1 MANAKIKAV
10 APGSIAEEIGLEP
23 GDCILKINNT
33 EIGDVLDYRFLSCD
47 EELELELL
55 TAQGEHEIVEVY
67 TGYEDLGI
75 EFENSLMD
83 APKRCKNKC
92 IFCFIDQLPKGMRE
106 TVYFKDDDARLSFLQ
121 GNYITLTNL
130 TERDIDRIIKMR
142 ISPVN
147 VSVHTTD
154 PELRSMM
161 LGNRHA
167 GNVYTIMQRL
177 AQNQISMNCQIV
189 LCPSINDGAA
199 LDRTIADLAALH
211 PYVGSVSVVP
221 VGLTA
226 YREGLYP
233 LKSYNKDSACALLT
247 QVHTWQEK
255 LRCTCGSALI
265 YASDEFYLM
274 AGLPLPPEEAYE
286 GFPQIENGVGLITS
300 METEFTQAL
309 SELTL
314 KKLSRRVSIATGELA
329 YPFIKS
335 LTERIAKQVDGFSA
349 QVYAIK
355 NNFFGGGVTVSG
367 LVCACDII
375 AQLQGKDLGD
385 ALFIPASMLRAD
397 DDVFLD
403 DMPLSELEKML
414 NISVTSVLNDGYDF
428 LEKLLQV
435 QIHTGGQ
442 HAWQNR

>member
-10 APGSIAEEIGLEP
+10 APGSIAEEIGLMS
-23 GDCILKINNT
+23 GDYILKINGSS
-33 EIGDVLDYRFLSCD
+33 IGDVLDYKFLSCD
-47 EELELELL
+47 EELEIELL
-55 TAQGEHEIVEVY
+55 TAEGEHEIVEVY

-83 APKRCKNKC
+83 TPKRCKNKC

-130 TERDIDRIIKMR
+130 TERDISRIIQMR

-154 PELRSMM
+154 PELRRMM

-167 GNVYTIMQRL
+167 GNVYEIMQRL

-189 LCPSINDGAA
+189 LCPGINDGAA
-199 LDRTIADLAALH
+199 LDRTIRDLAALH
-211 PYVGSVSVVP
+211 PYVGSVSAVP

-226 YREGLYP
+226 HREGLYP
-233 LKSYNKDSACALLT
+233 LKSYTKDSACALIR
-247 QVHTWQEK
+247 QVEAWQEK
-255 LRCTCGSALI
+255 LRQQCGSALI
-265 YASDEFYLM
+265 YLSDEFYLM
-274 AGLPLPPEEAYE
+274 ADVPFPPEEAYE
-286 GFPQIENGVGLITS
+286 GFPQLDNGVGLIPS
-300 METEFTQAL
+300 MEAEFTQAL
-309 SELTL
+309 SELSV
-314 KKLSRRVSIATGELA
+314 KKYPAQVSIATGELA
-329 YPFIKS
+329 YPFIKG
-335 LTERIAKQVDGFSA
+335 LAKRLCA
-349 QVYAIK
+349 QVTGLSVRVYAVK

-367 LVCACDII
+367 LVCACDI
-375 AQLQGKDLGD
+375 AGQLAGQELGSE
-385 ALFIPASMLRAD
+385 LFIPASMLRAD

-403 DMPLSELEKML
+403 DVSLKELEQRL
-414 NISVTSVLNDGYDF
+414 NVPITPVLNDGYDF
-428 LEKLLQV
+428 IEKLLHIQK
-435 QIHTGGQ
+435 QTGGQ

>member
-1 MANAKIKAV
+1 MANARIKAV
-10 APGSIAEEIGLEP
+10 APGSIAEEIGLMR
-23 GDCILKINNT
+23 GDCILKINGSA
-33 EIGDVLDYRFLSCD
+33 IGDVLDYKFLSCD
-47 EELELELL
+47 EELEIELL
-55 TAQGEHEIVEVY
+55 TAEGEHEIVEVY

-130 TERDIDRIIKMR
+130 TERDISRIIQMR

-154 PELRSMM
+154 SELRRMM

-167 GNVYTIMQRL
+167 GEVYEIMQRL

-189 LCPSINDGAA
+189 LCPGINDGAE
-199 LDRTIADLAALH
+199 LDRTIRDLAALH
-211 PYVGSVSVVP
+211 PYVGSVSAVP

-233 LKSYNKDSACALLT
+233 LKSYNKASARALIR
-247 QVHTWQEK
+247 QVESWQEK
-255 LRCTCGSALI
+255 LRQQCGSALI
-265 YASDEFYLM
+265 YLSDEFYLM
-274 AGLPLPPEEAYE
+274 AGVLFPPEEAYE
-286 GFPQIENGVGLITS
+286 GFPQLDNGVGLIPS
-300 METEFTQAL
+300 MEAEFTQAL
-309 SELTL
+309 SELTV
-314 KKLSRRVSIATGELA
+314 KKYSAQVSIATGELA
-329 YPFIKS
+329 YPFIKG
-335 LTERIAKQVDGFSA
+335 LVERLCAQVDSLSIR
-349 QVYAIK
+349 VYAIK

-367 LVCACDII
+367 LVCACDI
-375 AQLQGKDLGD
+375 AEQLAGQELGKE
-385 ALFIPASMLRAD
+385 LFIPAAMLRAD

-403 DMPLSELEKML
+403 DVSLQELEQKL
-414 NISVTSVLNDGYDF
+414 NVPITPVLNDGYDF
-428 LEKLLQV
+428 IEKLLHIQK
-435 QIHTGGQ
+435 QTGGQ